1 MIIPN
6 KAIVMKYLTN
16 GIIAPHGITDY
27 IHAIDTNNKLQLN
40 LIYLTTTSSCLYL
53 DIMNQNFLINS
64 MFILTSV
71 VHFQRDFPINDNNAR
86 YFLTFLLLIL
96 SIEFNIDILYL
107 YMIFLHVPKHYKMN
121 MDLLKKYT
129 KESIITISLCSSLF
143 LLIGDKYDNI
153 FYGELINF
161 VKGIIISHILYGE
174 LYIYREKIEN

>member
-1 MIIPN
+1 MINPN
-6 KAIVMKYLTN
+6 KAIVIKYLTN

-40 LIYLTTTSSCLYL
+40 LVYLTTTSSCLYL
-53 DIMNQNFLINS
+53 DVMNQEFLINS
-64 MFILTSV
+64 IFILTSV
-71 VHFQRDFPINDNNAR
+71 VHFQRDFPVNDNNVR
-86 YFLTFLLLIL
+86 YFLTFFLLIL
-96 SIEFNIDILYL
+96 SIEFNIDLLYL
-107 YMIFLHVPKHYKMN
+107 YMIFLHVPNHYKMN
-121 MDLLKKYT
+121 MDLLKKYA

>member
-6 KAIVMKYLTN
+6 KAIVIKYLTN

-27 IHAIDTNNKLQLN
+27 IHAIDTNKKLELN

-53 DIMNQNFLINS
+53 DIMNQEFLINS
-64 MFILTSV
+64 IFIFSSV
-71 VHFQRDFPINDNNAR
+71 VHFQRDFPINDNNVR
-86 YFLTFLLLIL
+86 YFFTFLLLIL

-107 YMIFLHVPKHYKMN
+107 YMIFIHVPNHYKMN
-121 MDLLKKYT
+121 MNLLKRHT
-129 KESIITISLCSSLF
+129 IESIISISFCSFIF
-143 LLIGDKYDNI
+143 LLLGDKYDNI
-153 FYGELINF
+153 FYDELINF

>member
-1 MIIPN
+1 
-6 KAIVMKYLTN
+6 
-16 GIIAPHGITDY
+16 
-27 IHAIDTNNKLQLN
+27 
-40 LIYLTTTSSCLYL
+40 
-53 DIMNQNFLINS
+53 MNQYFLINS
-64 MFILTSV
+64 IFILTSI
-71 VHFQRDFPINDNNAR
+71 VHFQRDFPINDNNVR

-107 YMIFLHVPKHYKMN
+107 YMIFLHVPNHYKMN
-121 MDLLKKYT
+121 MNLLKKYT

-174 LYIYREKIEN
+174 LYIYGEKIEN